1 MDEFASLMVSY
12 TVKLSGQH
20 TELNAEHMVQFTTA
34 NLVDTYGF
42 SVSLEVTQVKST
54 SVEISWNGVPYPEDK
69 YVNIY
74 RSNISFCC
82 HVSLQFNCKIQSRD
96 DNVQF

>member
-1 MDEFASLMVSY
+1 MGLMVSY
-12 TVKLSGQH
+12 TVNLAGQH

-74 RSNISFCC
+74 RSFNFVVTST
-82 HVSLQFNCKIQSRD
+82 VSLLEPYMFLL
-96 DNVQF
+96 

>member
-1 MDEFASLMVSY
+1 
-12 TVKLSGQH
+12 
-20 TELNAEHMVQFTTA
+20 MVQFTTA

-74 RSNISFCC
+74 R
-82 HVSLQFNCKIQSRD
+82 
-96 DNVQF
+96 